1 MVQLETYKS
10 MVLEKPRTVSL
21 VEKNFDKLKKDE
33 VLIAVKACALCGS
46 DLHAFNGHHS
56 RVHPPRVLGHEIS
69 GQIVEIGK
77 NVEPSLIDMRCCIEN
92 HIPCGQC
99 VYCSNDKPNLCINAE
114 SIGFTKDG
122 GYSEFLIAPADCIVP
137 LPEKVSYPIGSIMQ
151 TMGVSYHAVKDIAD
165 VVQEDKIGI
174 IGAGPIGLCALSV
187 AKSLGS
193 FVIHFDVVDYRLSA
207 AKELGADIVVNLNE
221 SDPVEISKEYT
232 NGLGLDKII
241 EAAGGSQD
249 KTLQLAT
256 QLLRK
261 SGEITVVGTFSDNQK
276 TIRIVEFKDQE
287 MVLKGS
293 RGHPHAFEPCLE
305 LVESGKISL
314 ESMLTHH
321 IALKE
326 VQRALLMM
334 EKKADNVIKV
344 VIDPTL

>member
-1 MVQLETYKS
+1 MAKLDTFKS

-21 VEKNFDKLKKDE
+21 VEKPFKKLNDDE
-33 VLIAVKACALCGS
+33 VLVAVKACALCGS

-77 NVEPSLIDMRCCIEN
+77 NVKSNLVDLRCCIEN
-92 HIPCGQC
+92 HIPCGEC
-99 VYCSNDKPNLCINAE
+99 VYCSNNKPNLCINAE

-122 GYSEFLIAPADCIVP
+122 GYAEFLIAPAECIVP

-151 TMGVSYHAVKDIAD
+151 TMGVSYHAVKDIAEVGND
-165 VVQEDKIGI
+165 DKIGI

-187 AKSLGS
+187 AKSLGA
-193 FVIHFDVVDYRLSA
+193 FVIHFDVVDYRLVT
-207 AKELGADIVVNLNE
+207 AKELGADIVVNLSE
-221 SDPVEISKEYT
+221 SDPIEISKEYT
-232 NGLGLDKII
+232 DGLGLDKII

-256 QLLRK
+256 QLSRK

-287 MVLKGS
+287 MILKGS

-305 LVESGKISL
+305 LVQNGLVSL
-314 ESMLTHH
+314 EPILTHH
-321 IALKE
+321 VSLGQ
-326 VQRALLMM
+326 VQEALLMM
-334 EKKADNVIKV
+334 EKKTDNVIKV
-344 VIDPTL
+344 VIDPTM

>member
-1 MVQLETYKS
+1 MEHLGTFKS

-21 VEKNFDKLKKDE
+21 TERNFEKLKNNE
-33 VLIAVKACALCGS
+33 VLVLVKACALCGS

-69 GQIVEIGK
+69 GQIVDIGK
-77 NVEPSLIDMRCCIEN
+77 NVDPHLMDLRCCIEN
-92 HIPCGQC
+92 HIPCGKCIYC
-99 VYCSNDKPNLCINAE
+99 VSDKPNLCIKAD

-137 LPEKVSYPIGSIMQ
+137 LPDSVSYPIGSIMQ
-151 TMGVSYHAVKDIAD
+151 TMGVSYHAVKDIAN
-165 VVQEDKIGI
+165 VGSTEKIGI

-187 AKSLGS
+187 AKSLGA
-193 FVIHFDVVDYRLSA
+193 FVIHFDVIDYRLTA
-207 AKELGADIVVNLNE
+207 AKELGADIVVNLNHA
-221 SDPVEISKEYT
+221 DPVEVSKEHT
-232 NGLGLDKII
+232 DGLGLDKII
-241 EAAGGSQD
+241 EAAGGKQD

-287 MVLKGS
+287 MILKGS
-293 RGHPHAFEPCLE
+293 RGHPHAFEPCLQ
-305 LVESGKISL
+305 LVQSGQVSL
-314 ESMLTHH
+314 EPILTHH
-321 IALKE
+321 IPLNE
-326 VQRALLMM
+326 VQEALEMM
-334 EKKADNVIKV
+334 ENKTDNVIKV